1 MSFGKRF
8 VTKILCHFSFLRR
21 VAIKLKTDHN
31 LLSTKGKVFY
41 DFYMIEERSTEEAL
55 NNNASSSRTTLVFH
69 DPYHIPVRC
78 KHSLNKNGNIFHI
91 AYWVTTLHY
100 GLKLTVSKFSNFL
113 LLNPSQIAPTFY
125 SLVEQKIQPGLKHI
139 VL

>member
-8 VTKILCHFSFLRR
+8 VTKILCHFSFLGR

-55 NNNASSSRTTLVFH
+55 NNNASSSKSTLVFH

-78 KHSLNKNGNIFHI
+78 EHSLNKNWQ
-91 AYWVTTLHY
+91 YL
-100 GLKLTVSKFSNFL
+100 
-113 LLNPSQIAPTFY
+113 PY
-125 SLVEQKIQPGLKHI
+125 SLLGCNVDNRFLYFSTS
-139 VL
+139 